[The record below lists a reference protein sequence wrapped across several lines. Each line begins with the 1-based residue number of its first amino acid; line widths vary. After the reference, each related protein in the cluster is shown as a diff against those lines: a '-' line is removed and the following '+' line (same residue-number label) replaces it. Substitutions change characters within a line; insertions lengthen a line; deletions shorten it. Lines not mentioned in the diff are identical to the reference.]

1 LLSAGLPVVA
11 TWRRPQTVLLSAP
24 GMDVPAIAKEGR
36 IAHLYAIADREI
48 TPDDGGRLLR

>member
-1 LLSAGLPVVA
+1 MDVA
-11 TWRRPQTVLLSAP
+11 T
-24 GMDVPAIAKEGR
+24 IAKEGR